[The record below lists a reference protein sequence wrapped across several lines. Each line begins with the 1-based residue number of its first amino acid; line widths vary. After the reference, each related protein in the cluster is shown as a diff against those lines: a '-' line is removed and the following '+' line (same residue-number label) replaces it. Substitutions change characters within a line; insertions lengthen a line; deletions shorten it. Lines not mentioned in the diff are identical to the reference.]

1 MPKIAIADDHG
12 LVRSGLQQ
20 LIEGATELRVAV
32 QAASGAELLA
42 RLREVAVDL
51 LLLDLAMPGPSGI
64 DLIRLLQAEHPALP
78 VLVLSMHN
86 EAPIVTRV
94 LKSGAAGY
102 VTKDCAPEVLLAA
115 LRKVLAGGRF
125 IDPALVDAVIFHGD
139 DAAPAPALSPREQQI
154 LEMISAGLAL
164 GEIADRLHLS
174 PKTVS
179 THKMRLMHKLELH
192 SNADLL
198 KYALRQ
204 GLTQA

>member
-64 DLIRLLQAEHPALP
+64 DLIRLLQAEHSALP

>member
-64 DLIRLLQAEHPALP
+64 ELIRLLQAEHPALP

-86 EAPIVTRV
+86 EAQIVTRV

-102 VTKDCAPEVLLAA
+102 VTKDCAPEVLLTA
-115 LRKVLAGGRF
+115 LHKVLAGGRY
-125 IDPALVDAVIFHGD
+125 IDPALVDAVVFHDD
-139 DAAPAPALSPREQQI
+139 DAAPTPALSPREQQI